1 MTTPGEIIFM
11 KNVTRVRHEI
21 GGPGIDMD
29 VAVRVEVIRD
39 CLATR
44 RPPTYHRRRWLERHD
59 TALLAYLDEVS
70 DTGAWRTLL
79 NRVRETPPIDGGS
92 RVWLCRIAQ
101 SVLDLADIGQVIL
114 DRNAGAEQLAT
125 HTAIPVAPSGESDGD
140 GNGDAGKAGQ
150 AGTVAMPTPAPQSA
164 AAAPR
169 LRIPLSDVERRELG
183 LPKDSEAE
191 DEMPDVTGTDG
202 PDGTGGP
209 NGPDVAKGPKP

>member
-1 MTTPGEIIFM
+1 MTTPGEMIFM
-11 KNVTRVRHEI
+11 KNATHVRREI

-92 RVWLCRIAQ
+92 KVWLCRIAQ
-101 SVLDLADIGQVIL
+101 SVLDLADIGQAIL
-114 DRNAGAEQLAT
+114 DRNAGAEHQAT
-125 HTAIPVAPSGESDGD
+125 LKVIPAATSGESGD
-140 GNGDAGKAGQ
+140 GGTGDAGKAGQ
-150 AGTVAMPTPAPQSA
+150 AGTVATLAPQSA

-169 LRIPLSDVERRELG
+169 LRIPLSDLERRELG

-191 DEMPDVTGTDG
+191 DTTPDLTGIDG
-202 PDGTGGP
+202 PDGTSGP
-209 NGPDVAKGPKP
+209 DGPDVTRGPKP

>member
-1 MTTPGEIIFM
+1 MTTPGELIFD

-21 GGPGIDMD
+21 GGPDIDP
-29 VAVRVEVIRD
+29 AFAARVEIVRD

-59 TALLAYLDEVS
+59 AALLAYLDEVS

-101 SVLDLADIGQVIL
+101 SVLDLADIGQAIL
-114 DRNAGAEQLAT
+114 DRNAGAEHQAALT
-125 HTAIPVAPSGESDGD
+125 VIPVAASGESGD
-140 GNGDAGKAGQ
+140 GGTGDAGNGGQ
-150 AGTVAMPTPAPQSA
+150 AGTVATPTPAPQSA
-164 AAAPR
+164 AAASR

-183 LPKDSEAE
+183 LRKDSEAE
-191 DEMPDVTGTDG
+191 DKTPDATDTDG
-202 PDGTGGP
+202 LDGTGGP
-209 NGPDVAKGPKP
+209 DGPDVTRGPKP